1 MITLP
6 KSGLKLVEKKSKR
19 SSFEIHPVCVPFMS
33 KMAIVT
39 LYIFPKR
46 IFLRNSIKKMFIN
59 YFHKSSFLQKKFSI
73 CSKPGDNQTIQLLN
87 ISKKQ
92 TTGSGKMAAYM
103 GKT

>member
-46 IFLRNSIKKMFIN
+46 IFLRNSIKKISS
-59 YFHKSSFLQKKFSI
+59 KSDEQ
-73 CSKPGDNQTIQLLN
+73 QTLHI
-87 ISKKQ
+87 KKQ
-92 TTGSGKMAAYM
+92 EHSILHLGISCLEIDRAVYNT
-103 GKT
+103 